1 MPEGVGGT
9 RFTISQVLQF
19 VGLVLAGALAWG
31 NLKTEV
37 REGFARMEGRLY
49 VLDYRVE
56 KLEHVRPRPATRTPQ
71 TEKAPDVSPNDPGA
85 VPHP

>member
-1 MPEGVGGT
+1 MPEIGGA
-9 RFTISQVLQF
+9 RFTLSQVLQF
-19 VGLVLAGALAWG
+19 LGLVLAGTLAWG

-56 KLEHVRPRPATRTPQ
+56 KLEQHVVRRPATRTPQ
-71 TEKAPDVSPNDPGA
+71 NRKAPDVPPNDPGA
-85 VPHP
+85 VPKQ